1 MYKTYYKTPIG
12 YAEIT
17 ANDKAILSVSLVD
30 QPAAEE
36 VSDAVVLDVPV
47 LKQCIQQLNEYFS
60 GKRTDFSFAIDRV
73 SGTNFQKKVWSALEK
88 IPYGKT
94 VSYED
99 VAIAVGSPK
108 AVRAV
113 GLANSKN
120 PHWVVVPCHRVI
132 GKNKKLVGYAGGLD
146 RKKWLLDHEIGT
158 SYSSS
163 KNTSPAV

>member
-1 MYKTYYKTPIG
+1 MYTTCCKTPIG

-17 ANDKAILSVSLVD
+17 AHDQAILSVSLVD
-30 QPAAEE
+30 QPAAQELN
-36 VSDAVVLDVPV
+36 DAAAMNVPV
-47 LKQCIQQLNEYFS
+47 LKQCIKELHEYFS
-60 GKRTDFSFAIDRV
+60 GKRTEFSFPIDRV
-73 SGTNFQKKVWSALEK
+73 RGTDFQKKVWSALEK

-99 VAIAVGSPK
+99 IAIAVGSPK

-146 RKKWLLDHEIGT
+146 RKKWLLEHETKRI
-158 SYSSS
+158 YSSS
-163 KNTSPAV
+163 CNAAPAV